1 MSNVKQQ
8 SPFVGRSLC
17 FGIILGSL
25 LLLPLPARAAIQ
37 NIDEEFQFASGLIE
51 LGFPDFATRV
61 VDEIVKQ
68 HPNQAERANI
78 VRAEIFVARRE
89 FDKARE
95 MVAKLQPGDPKAQA
109 INLAIA
115 RGYFAIG
122 DQDTAKTMY
131 DAFFNQY
138 KDRVPTDADLLK
150 FYQNAA
156 FQYGQILER
165 LGDGEG
171 AAASYK
177 RVLATP
183 MDDAQAR
190 RRLMN
195 DLSELYLRL
204 GRAAQGAKREE
215 FLKQARELADQL
227 VWGSYDLWWGN
238 AIGTMAHVELARNN
252 ESAARELLTTY
263 MKDLT
268 QIDKLLR
275 DQGFPSSISPL
286 ASARF
291 LLGELYE
298 KQARALIAQ
307 NKPQSET
314 VPILGRAL
322 TEYYNVFAQYG
333 DSEWGPEAG
342 NKGRELIALL
352 ESMGRKVNIEFG
364 KPEQLEK
371 AIGAQFRLAE
381 DAFRQ
386 KDWKKAVEEYL
397 RILNIYPEAEES
409 KRGLANVLVAYV
421 QLDDPLYVKT
431 LAHYFG
437 ERFGNNEFLGNAVLI
452 AGNTYR
458 QREKPDLSREL
469 YDIFLDHFPKHP
481 RAPAVLYDIGR
492 MRERAGDR
500 IGANSYY
507 RRLVDNH
514 PKDRFALHALFQIA
528 WGEYQVENYEEA
540 IKTFQE
546 YVKLAPAGHEKVR
559 AQYLMADAYQRMENY
574 LEAIKAYTQ
583 IIAWLEPSNSP
594 FNTRPDDV
602 PKNRELLENARF
614 FLAYCYG
621 RITEP
626 AGAVAEAQNR
636 AVQNYDRFLEQH
648 KSSAL
653 APKAM
658 RDKGRILLAQ
668 GKSTEAA
675 RTFEELAR
683 DYPESEEGRS
693 ALFAL
698 VSSAVEIGQLD
709 IARDAF
715 QRMMAQPDAYGP
727 DEFARIGR
735 LMLDAGLYAEVIP
748 AYQKVVASSQDR
760 NMLQLALFGLGQA
773 HHQQKNYDEAIKVLE
788 DLLQRFP
795 QTAFMFDTRFI
806 LNDAYR
812 QKQRYDDA
820 VTSLNEILRLEQ
832 RDNVRIQTA
841 QFELGITQKAMG
853 DQQRALATFQR
864 IALLQDPSN
873 PKLRPIIERSIL
885 ESLQLSM
892 DLGLYGDIDEIA
904 DQYLNAFPQG
914 AQVEDV
920 RRVRA
925 EARVKAVQT
934 APPAPAAAGT
944 AP

>member
-25 LLLPLPARAAIQ
+25 LLFNPAARAAIQ
-37 NIDEEFQFASGLIE
+37 NVDEEFQFASGLIE

-95 MVAKLQPGDPKAQA
+95 MVAKLQPTDPKAQA

-122 DQDTAKTMY
+122 DQEQAKTIY
-131 DAFFNQY
+131 EAFFNQY
-138 KDRVPTDADLLK
+138 KDRIPTDADLLK

-156 FQYGQILER
+156 FQYAQILER

-204 GRAAQGAKREE
+204 GRAAEGGKREE
-215 FLKQARELADQL
+215 FLKQSRELADQL
-227 VWGSYDLWWGN
+227 LWGGYDLWWGN

-252 ESAARELLTTY
+252 ESGARELLTTY
-263 MKDLT
+263 MKDLN
-268 QIDKLLR
+268 QIDKLLA

-298 KQARALIAQ
+298 KQGRAMIAQ
-307 NKPQSET
+307 NKPQSEFI
-314 VPILGRAL
+314 PILGNAIR
-322 TEYYNVFAQYG
+322 EYFNVFSKYG

-342 NKGRELIALL
+342 NKGRALIALL
-352 ESMGRKVNIEFG
+352 EGMGRKVNVEFPQ
-364 KPEQLEK
+364 PELLEK

-386 KDWKKAVEEYL
+386 KDWKKAAEEYL

-409 KRGLANVLVAYV
+409 RRGLANVMVAYV
-421 QLDDPLYVKT
+421 QMDDPLYVKM

-437 ERFGNNEFLGNAVLI
+437 ERFPDNEFLGNAVLI
-452 AGNTYR
+452 AGNSYR

-469 YDIFLDHFPKHP
+469 YDFFLDHFKTHP

-500 IGANSYY
+500 IAANQYF
-507 RRLVDNH
+507 RRLVDAY
-514 PKDRFALHALFQIA
+514 PKDRYALHALFQIA
-528 WGEYQVENYEEA
+528 WGDYQVENYEEA

-546 YVKLAPAGHEKVR
+546 YVRVAPNGTEKAR
-559 AQYLMADAYQRMENY
+559 AQFLLADAYQRMPDY
-574 LEAIKAYTQ
+574 LEAIKAYDQ
-583 IIAWLEPSNSP
+583 LVKWLEPSNSP
-594 FNTRPDDV
+594 FNARPDDV
-602 PKNRELLENARF
+602 PKNRDLLEKARF

-626 AGAVAEAQNR
+626 PAAVAEAQNR
-636 AVQNYDRFLEQH
+636 AVQNYDRFLELH
-648 KSSAL
+648 KSSDL

-658 RDKGRILLAQ
+658 RDKGRIQLAQ
-668 GKSTEAA
+668 GKSADAA
-675 RTFEELAR
+675 RTFEDLAK
-683 DYPESEEGRS
+683 DYPQSEEGRS

-698 VSSAVEIGQLD
+698 VSSAIEIGQLD

-715 QRMMAQPDAYGP
+715 QRMMTQPDAYGP

-735 LMLDAGLYAEVIP
+735 LMLEAGLYAEVIP

-760 NMLQLALFGLGQA
+760 NMLQLALSGLGQA
-773 HHQQKNYDEAIKVLE
+773 YHQQQNHDEAIKVLE
-788 DLLQRFP
+788 DLLERFP
-795 QTAFMFDTRFI
+795 ATAFMFDARFI

-812 QKQRYDDA
+812 QKGRFDDA
-820 VTSLNEILRLEQ
+820 ITALNDILRLEQ
-832 RDNVRIQTA
+832 KDNIRIQTA
-841 QFELGITQKAMG
+841 QFELGVTQKMMG
-853 DQQRALATFQR
+853 EKTRALATFQR

-873 PKLRPIIERSIL
+873 TRLRPIIERSIM
-885 ESLQLSM
+885 ESMYLSM
-892 DLGLYGDIDEIA
+892 ELELYGDIDEIA

-914 AQVEDV
+914 SHVEEV
-920 RRVRA
+920 RRIRA
-925 EARVKAVQT
+925 DARLKAVQ
-934 APPAPAAAGT
+934 PAAPVPAGGA